1 MKIFEVIEGAKQIA
15 ARKGG
20 AGGPSHRGKVGVRR
34 FRCSS
39 GPRKG
44 RIVAKASTCH
54 APVNVAS
61 KVRMTKTRAKA
72 PSLTAIKGNLT
83 KKGSGISRAVARL
96 NKPKTTRKPKARKK

>member
-1 MKIFEVIEGAKQIA
+1 MKIFEVIEAATQIA

-20 AGGPSHRGKVGVRR
+20 AGGSTGKHKGQIGVRR

-54 APVNVAS
+54 APLDS
-61 KVRMTKTRAKA
+61 QKKIRMTKTRARK
-72 PSLTAIKGNLT
+72 PSLTSFKGTLT
-83 KKGSGISRAVARL
+83 KRGSGVSRAVSRM
-96 NKPKTTRKPKARKK
+96 NKTPKPKARKK